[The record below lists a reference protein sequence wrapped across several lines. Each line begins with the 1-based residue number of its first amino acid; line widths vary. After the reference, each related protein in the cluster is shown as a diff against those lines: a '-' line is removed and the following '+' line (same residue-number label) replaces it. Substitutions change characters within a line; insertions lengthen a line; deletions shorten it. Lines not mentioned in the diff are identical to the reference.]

1 MPKEIVETRNLFTDS
16 AEVISGNCRDFSMNL
31 PQGVLRCN
39 PDQSMRITLNTFSM
53 FKNFYDVNKYNS
65 VFYVIGAVRATGAY
79 DWSAPVAIENG
90 DYQGFTGDQFG
101 LTIKIQTALTAA
113 ILAGSGVAVPPNGVV
128 VEYNRLNRLMTITI
142 DQANHATTK
151 FYLTSFTI
159 ANYDSAATGIIPTI
173 IGSNIV
179 NAFQSTHII
188 MGGCKEQRGEVA
200 TVADLEPMYNRESDA
215 AGGDVVFVGYYN
227 ANLRSE
233 TNIYLRT
240 DLQSTSF
247 QTANFD
253 IGDNLFPYIVNSNI
267 LAKIPIPPNRF
278 SYVEE
283 YNKTQNQITSVFDY
297 EADCETITFM
307 DNGNNV
313 FSILMASKGVGSL
326 RLFITDSFGRVLPEI
341 SKEQIDCSSLAF
353 TTSLRVD
360 VFQETSAS

>member
-16 AEVISGNCRDFSMNL
+16 SEVISGNCRDFSMNL

-53 FKNFYDVNKYNS
+53 FKNFYDINKYNS
-65 VFYVIGAVRATGAY
+65 VFYVIATDRNTGALTG
-79 DWSAPVAIENG
+79 SAPVAIENG
-90 DYQGFTGDQFG
+90 DYQGFTGEQFG
-101 LTIKIQTALTAA
+101 LAIKIQDALDTAITTAT
-113 ILAGSGVAVPPNGVV
+113 GVAPTAVV
-128 VEYNRLNRLMTITI
+128 VGWNRLNRLMTITI
-142 DQANHATTK
+142 DQTKHATTK

-159 ANYDSAATGIIPTI
+159 ANYDAGATGIIPTI
-173 IGSNIV
+173 IADNEV

-188 MGGCKEQRGEVA
+188 MGGCHEERNEVA
-200 TVADLEPMYNRESDA
+200 TVADLTELYNRESDA
-215 AGGDVVFVGYYN
+215 AGGDVKFVSYYN

-278 SYVEE
+278 AYVEE
-283 YNKTQNQITSVFDY
+283 YNKSQNQITSVFDY
-297 EADCETITFM
+297 ESDADTITFT
-307 DNGNNV
+307 DNGNNI

-326 RLFITDSFGRVLPEI
+326 RLFLTDSFGRILPEI
-341 SKEQIDCSSLAF
+341 SEQQISCSALPF

-360 VFQETSAS
+360 VFQETLAS

>member
-53 FKNFYDVNKYNS
+53 FKNFYDINKYNS
-65 VFYVIGAVRATGAY
+65 VFYVIGADRTTGAY
-79 DWSAPVAIENG
+79 DWSAPVVIENG
-90 DYQGFTGDQFG
+90 DYQGFTGEQYG
-101 LTIKIQTALTAA
+101 LAIKVQDAITAA
-113 ILAGSGVAVPPNGVV
+113 ILAGSGTAVSGVV
-128 VEYNRLNRLMTITI
+128 VDWNRLNRLMTITI
-142 DQANHATTK
+142 DQKNHATTK

-159 ANYDSAATGIIPTI
+159 ANYDPGATGIIPTI
-173 IGSNIV
+173 IADDEV

-188 MGGCKEQRGEVA
+188 MGGCHEQRNDVA
-200 TVADLEPMYNRESDA
+200 TVADLTPMYNRLSDA
-215 AGGDVVFVGYYN
+215 GGGDVKFVGFYN

-253 IGDNLFPYIVNSNI
+253 VGDNLFPYIVNSNI

-278 SYVEE
+278 AYVEE
-283 YNKTQNQITSVFDY
+283 YNKTQDQITNVYDY
-297 EADCETITFM
+297 ESDCETISFM

-326 RLFITDSFGRVLPEI
+326 RLYITDSFGRILPEI
-341 SKEQIDCSSLAF
+341 SEQQIICSALPF
-353 TTSLRVD
+353 TSSLRVD

>member
-39 PDQSMRITLNTFSM
+39 PDQSMRVTLNTFSM
-53 FKNFYDVNKYNS
+53 FKNFYDINRYNS
-65 VFYVIGAVRATGAY
+65 VFYVVVADRATGALTG
-79 DWSAPVAIENG
+79 SAPVVIENG
-90 DYQGFTGDQFG
+90 DYQGFTGVQFG
-101 LTIKIQTALTAA
+101 LCAKIQTAVNTAVTAA
-113 ILAGSGVAVPPNGVV
+113 AGAPTS
-128 VEYNRLNRLMTITI
+128 VECLYNRLSRLFTINI
-142 DQANHATTK
+142 NQGANLAGK
-151 FYLTSFTI
+151 QLFLTSFTI
-159 ANYDSAATGIIPTI
+159 ANYDSGVGGIVPTI
-173 IGSNIV
+173 IADTEV

-188 MGGCKEQRGEVA
+188 MGGCHEQRNQVD
-200 TVADLEPMYNRESDA
+200 TVADLTAMFDRASDVDQ
-215 AGGDVVFVGYYN
+215 GVVSFVGYYN

-233 TNIYLRT
+233 TNLYLRT

-283 YNKTQNQITSVFDY
+283 YNKAQNQVTSVFDY
-297 EADCETITFM
+297 EADSETITFM

-326 RLFITDSFGRVLPEI
+326 RLFLTDSFGRVIPEI
-341 SKEQIDCSSLAF
+341 SDKQIECSALAF

-360 VFQETSAS
+360 VFQETSAT